1 MPRNT
6 ANIMLLYLIIHNI
19 FVSDVYFKDISNMKY
34 HLHHL
39 NLGQY
44 YIQQQH
50 DQNFQHIY

>member
-1 MPRNT
+1 MIASLT
-6 ANIMLLYLIIHNI
+6 TLTYLIFQNKI
-19 FVSDVYFKDISNMKY
+19 VTSLLMEDISEVKY